1 MAERSKRIQIYDKE
15 KMEHI
20 NPETLKLFQ
29 KYQIDMSIRDLSP
42 NSIQAYN
49 ADLKQWFI
57 FMYDNQFNLSVLEA
71 TEDDITEYYYW
82 RKQKGNNV
90 NRQKRVMAS
99 ISAFYK
105 FLRKKKLIVESPV
118 EFIDRPKAGQPIA
131 VQTYL
136 TKEQVQLMREK
147 LEEYSDIQLQL
158 YAFLSLT
165 TMARVN
171 AIASLKWDQID
182 FDERICSNVLE
193 KEGKIVELSFSK
205 EVKEYME
212 KLIQYRNTGKYTN
225 TKIAE
230 KLNLATN
237 TTSHYLRMG
246 TKLGVCDYN
255 GQAERNKA
263 SAHPIVL
270 TNTGEVFDFM
280 EDAIKKYGKL
290 NISGCCRGEI
300 NSAGKMADGTPMI
313 WRYLEDYDRNK
324 DYKYDN
330 AVIKKI
336 VCLDTNEVFDK
347 IVDACRSYRVS
358 DSCISSNL
366 IGRNSFAARDK
377 KTKMPLHW
385 MYYNEFISASKE
397 DIEMKINSTP
407 LRYSSIICLNDL
419 KIFESASSALSHCGL
434 KNVSSITDCCKGRR
448 KHAGT
453 INGEPCS
460 WMYYKDYIKE
470 FGEVIKIA

>member
-1 MAERSKRIQIYDKE
+1 MQFCVHKLLYLKGSDKLAERSKRIQIYDKE

-29 KYQIDMSIRDLSP
+29 KYQIDMSIRDLSE

-49 ADLKQWFI
+49 ADLRQWFI

-147 LEEYSDIQLQL
+147 LEEYGDIQLQL

-171 AIASLKWDQID
+171 AIASLKWDQVD

-205 EVKEYME
+205 ETKEYME
-212 KLIQYRNTGKYTN
+212 KLIQYRKENGIDDHGRLFITPYVTEDKPIRNSTLN
-225 TKIAE
+225 DWCKKIGNMIGVPTLHPHDFRHSYATLLKNE
-230 KLNLATN
+230 GVSLEDVSTMLNH
-237 TTSHYLRMG
+237 SG
-246 TKLGVCDYN
+246 TDV
-255 GQAERNKA
+255 
-263 SAHPIVL
+263 
-270 TNTGEVFDFM
+270 T
-280 EDAIKKYGKL
+280 KKY
-290 NISGCCRGEI
+290 
-300 NSAGKMADGTPMI
+300 
-313 WRYLEDYDRNK
+313 
-324 DYKYDN
+324 
-330 AVIKKI
+330 
-336 VCLDTNEVFDK
+336 
-347 IVDACRSYRVS
+347 
-358 DSCISSNL
+358 
-366 IGRNSFAARDK
+366 
-377 KTKMPLHW
+377 
-385 MYYNEFISASKE
+385 
-397 DIEMKINSTP
+397 
-407 LRYSSIICLNDL
+407 
-419 KIFESASSALSHCGL
+419 
-434 KNVSSITDCCKGRR
+434 
-448 KHAGT
+448 
-453 INGEPCS
+453 
-460 WMYYKDYIKE
+460 YIKIDTSKVRKLKDSIE
-470 FGEVIKIA
+470 I